1 MPAGL
6 KTKRRYL
13 AAAMVLGSFGLALTA
28 SQSRA
33 GDVDKG
39 RELAR
44 QHCTRCH
51 IVAGMNTVSIGST
64 PSFTTIVN
72 STSDS
77 VDRFRSFYALRPHP
91 AFVRIK
97 GIVPLN
103 DIPSPIAPIHLT
115 SQEVEHIADFAATLK
130 KAE

>member
-1 MPAGL
+1 MPAGM
-6 KTKRRYL
+6 TRFRPQL
-13 AAAMVLGSFGLALTA
+13 AAALALTFWA
-28 SQSRA
+28 GALPAHA
-33 GDVDKG
+33 GDVAQG

-64 PSFTTIVN
+64 PSFTTIAN

-91 AFVRIK
+91 AFMRIK
-97 GIVPLN
+97 GLTPLS

-115 SQEVEHIADFAATLK
+115 LEEVEHIADFAATLK
-130 KAE
+130 KKEE

>member
-1 MPAGL
+1 MPAGVTRFRL
-6 KTKRRYL
+6 RLVAAL
-13 AAAMVLGSFGLALTA
+13 ALGLAPGA
-28 SQSRA
+28 VPAQA
-33 GDVDKG
+33 GDVAQG

-64 PSFTTIVN
+64 PSFTTIAN

-77 VDRFRSFYALRPHP
+77 ADRFRSFYALRPHP

-97 GIVPLN
+97 GLTPIS

-115 SQEVEHIADFAATLK
+115 AEEVEHIADFAATLK
-130 KAE
+130 KKEE